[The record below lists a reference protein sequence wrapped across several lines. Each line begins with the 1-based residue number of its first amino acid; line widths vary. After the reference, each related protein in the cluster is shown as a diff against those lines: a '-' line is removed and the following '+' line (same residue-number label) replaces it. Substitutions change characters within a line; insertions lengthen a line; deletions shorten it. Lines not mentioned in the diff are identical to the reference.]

1 MNLRLSCSS
10 MDRVLLADS
19 FSIAFEHRQMSQQA
33 VMCVQH
39 VQRQC
44 TPATDLRTQVPHK
57 ACLRDVNRHDAA
69 CVHLY
74 HVQYVLSRS
83 CIAVEGAH
91 RLHWREMQL
100 CRLHSRVLR
109 ALAPVRTFQGE
120 FMRLKVLNALLSGHC
135 HVA

>member
-1 MNLRLSCSS
+1 
-10 MDRVLLADS
+10 MDRVVLADS

-44 TPATDLRTQVPHK
+44 TPATDLRTQVPHNT
-57 ACLRDVNRHDAA
+57 CLRDVNRHDAA

-74 HVQYVLSRS
+74 HVQNVQLRS
-83 CIAVEGAH
+83 CIAVGSAH

-109 ALAPVRTFQGE
+109 ALAPARTFQGG
-120 FMRLKVLNALLSGHC
+120 FMRMKVLNALLSGHC